1 MDETYISFYL
11 KANRIH
17 VFIEALRMIGSPK
30 RICFMISEDGKKLL
44 MAPYRK
50 RDFRSHGVPNDVY
63 NGIGR
68 MEISSMKLCRLTAD
82 LYSWNLEH
90 SYRVPGLIRE
100 DHNVI
105 LFDLQRAE
113 EIASKT
119 CWGI

>member
-17 VFIEALRMIGSPK
+17 VFIEALRVIGSPK

-50 RDFRSHGVPNDVY
+50 RDFRSHGVPKDVY
-63 NGIGR
+63 SGIGG
-68 MEISSMKLCRLTAD
+68 MEISSMKLCRLIAE
-82 LYSWNLEH
+82 LYSWDLER
-90 SYRVPGLIRE
+90 SYRVPGLFRE

-105 LFDLQRAE
+105 LFDLRRAE
-113 EIASKT
+113 EIARDDD
-119 CWGI
+119 